1 MLERRNLTAEI
12 TQMRRESRRSFEKHK
27 SLQTITGIVE
37 VSKIEMSVA
46 KRAAY
51 SSFRVASKE

>member
-1 MLERRNLTAEI
+1 MTAEI